1 MTSSGGADVATLR
14 AVAFVAQPPH
24 EPAHA
29 RAMRVVSHPASAV
42 GPENPKPARE
52 GATTWKA
59 SAGSPPRARGSVSGP
74 SRSRNSTTEP
84 GQPVGQV
91 DQVDQVGQVGQV
103 VLGTSIRKGT
113 ICSTRSRAMR
123 PSRRSTC
130 PPPGEVG

>member
-74 SRSRNSTTEP
+74 SRSGNSTTEP

-91 DQVDQVGQVGQV
+91 GQGDLDPEGNDLFQ
-103 VLGTSIRKGT
+103 
-113 ICSTRSRAMR
+113 
-123 PSRRSTC
+123 
-130 PPPGEVG
+130 